1 MMMNDPPLNC
11 KLRVNVA
18 NCKRVEVGNGG
29 GMEVEVGLGD
39 RQESGHQGAKTVSKL
54 IGMILSRRPP
64 RLSSYSRN
72 HSSDNV

>member
-1 MMMNDPPLNC
+1 MMNDPPLNC

>member
-18 NCKRVEVGNGG
+18 NCKRVEVGSGG
-29 GMEVEVGLGD
+29 GMEVEVELGD

-64 RLSSYSRN
+64 RLSSYSGN
-72 HSSDNV
+72 HSLDNV

>member
-1 MMMNDPPLNC
+1 
-11 KLRVNVA
+11 
-18 NCKRVEVGNGG
+18 
-29 GMEVEVGLGD
+29 MEVEVELGD